1 MLDWNDSYGV
11 EKCVNSMQCGCPTN
25 DFQKDCSFDACAA
38 GCDQA
43 YKIDIR
49 HLFFHGEDVVVDPL
63 IDLSLDALINALSDV
78 RAHVDSS
85 KTLSDA
91 QLRTQANVLTDNAKF
106 LEKSLT
112 AMNAAFELIDAY
124 EENRGAMFI
133 NSKTVGG
140 IAREGDSTL
149 LLERIILLVQQAV
162 FDGVFGGKL
171 SRENEV
177 GPEGSVIENCQHYLN
192 GRAWKTSSFFPG
204 HVDPPSN
211 PTVAHS
217 VVIDGS
223 KATYWGEFVCFAD
236 QPALRPTGLYL
247 SPGGVAKIT
256 VPSAFVNKGFQ
267 IRVGASEADN
277 TIKDTH
283 LRMDRVSA
291 LFEIDSTTVYVA
303 NPLGG
308 GIYIRVPYEASAG
321 EQTISISGSVVK
333 SPFFCEYTNDFT
345 ISIVYTLQCSDSL
358 APHESI
364 RISHDK
370 HQNNH

>member
-1 MLDWNDSYGV
+1 MLDSNDPYGV
-11 EKCVNSMQCGCPTN
+11 EKCVDGITCGCPTN
-25 DFQKDCSFDACAA
+25 NLQKDCSDYACAE

-49 HLFFHGEDVVVDPL
+49 HLFYHGEDVVVDPL
-63 IDLSLDALINALSDV
+63 IELSLDALTNALSDI

-85 KTLSDA
+85 ITLTDA
-91 QLRTQANVLTDNAKF
+91 QLQTRANTFTDNAGF
-106 LEKSLT
+106 LDKSLT

-124 EENRGAMFI
+124 EENRGALFI
-133 NSKTVGG
+133 NSETVGG
-140 IAREGDSTL
+140 ITREGDSTL
-149 LLERIILLVQQAV
+149 MLERIILLVQQTV
-162 FDGVFGGKL
+162 FDGVFRGKL
-171 SRENEV
+171 EENEV
-177 GPEGSVIENCQHYLN
+177 GPESVIENCQHYLN

-217 VVIDGS
+217 VVIDGT

-333 SPFFCEYTNDFT
+333 APFFCE
-345 ISIVYTLQCSDSL
+345 
-358 APHESI
+358 
-364 RISHDK
+364 
-370 HQNNH
+370 